1 MQKDF
6 LTITPDSGGGSQ
18 EVTVQAGAN
27 TGNARSTTIT
37 ISGGGI
43 TRTVTVNQRKM
54 ETVYLNSIFVNGT
67 PGLIVMNPQPPF
79 FIQKGESILGRFTLV
94 SSGFI
99 RIKMNFLSPTKII
112 RGEAGDGSVTD
123 INVSDDGLSVDFV
136 CEIAS
141 GGSSS
146 IAFFVDDGTSTPW
159 FQMKITYA

>member
-1 MQKDF
+1 
-6 LTITPDSGGGSQ
+6 
-18 EVTVQAGAN
+18 
-27 TGNARSTTIT
+27 
-37 ISGGGI
+37 
-43 TRTVTVNQRKM
+43 M

-67 PGLIVMNPQPPF
+67 QGLIVMNPQPPF
-79 FIQKGESILGRFTLV
+79 FIQKGEGILGRITII
-94 SSGFI
+94 SYGFI

-123 INVSDDGLSVDFV
+123 INVSDDGLSVDFL
-136 CEIAS
+136 CEITS

>member
-1 MQKDF
+1 
-6 LTITPDSGGGSQ
+6 
-18 EVTVQAGAN
+18 
-27 TGNARSTTIT
+27 
-37 ISGGGI
+37 
-43 TRTVTVNQRKM
+43 M

-79 FIQKGESILGRFTLV
+79 FIQKGEGILGRFTV
-94 SSGFI
+94 ISSGFI

-123 INVSDDGLSVDFV
+123 INVSDDGLSVDFL
-136 CEIAS
+136 CEITS

>member
-6 LTITPDSGGGSQ
+6 LTITPDSGRGSQ

-79 FIQKGESILGRFTLV
+79 FIQKGEGILGRFTII

-123 INVSDDGLSVDFV
+123 INVSDDGLSVDFL
-136 CEIAS
+136 CEISS

>member
-6 LTITPDSGGGSQ
+6 LTITPDSGGSQ

-37 ISGGGI
+37 ISGGI

-67 PGLIVMNPQPPF
+67 SGLIVMNPQPPF
-79 FIQKGESILGRFTLV
+79 FIQKGEGILGRFTII

-99 RIKMNFLSPTKII
+99 RIKMNFLSPTKNNSR
-112 RGEAGDGSVTD
+112 RGWGWK
-123 INVSDDGLSVDFV
+123 
-136 CEIAS
+136 C
-141 GGSSS
+141 
-146 IAFFVDDGTSTPW
+146 
-159 FQMKITYA
+159 Y